1 MTNRLLQRKQMVSF
15 LMLCHHLCSLPCQ
28 AKMFTKCFNVFIGCW
43 CPPSWQGHSPKDWNQ
58 GEACQDVQNHPR
70 CCICLWL
77 QDSVRRWQDNRL
89 CYGLR
94 LFRLCQEEWAQTQT
108 CQGECGTFF
117 FLYHWGSWKIKLL
130 FGVRLA
136 QLLIYGLLMLPCL
149 LFSRI
154 IMQFCAC
161 MQFHRK
167 LFAGSNK
174 MTFWWV
180 SFMLS
185 MLEGVLFLKNAS
197 LACLLINVSILIHL
211 FLQLYFSN

>member
-15 LMLCHHLCSLPCQ
+15 LMLCHHLCSLFCQ

-117 FLYHWGSWKIKLL
+117 SVPL
-130 FGVRLA
+130 
-136 QLLIYGLLMLPCL
+136 
-149 LFSRI
+149 
-154 IMQFCAC
+154 
-161 MQFHRK
+161 RK
-167 LFAGSNK
+167 LKNK
-174 MTFWWV
+174 TTFWCSSCPTFNIWV
-180 SFMLS
+180 IDAP
-185 MLEGVLFLKNAS
+185 LFIVQQNNNAI
-197 LACLLINVSILIHL
+197 LCLHAVS
-211 FLQLYFSN
+211 